1 MPRRA
6 GFTMIELLVVIGVI
20 ALLLAITFPAYV
32 SIRRSQRIKRT
43 QQVVDT
49 LGAAA
54 AAYAND
60 YGMYPPA
67 EYGTE
72 TANWGNRSLVTLL
85 NARGGRSWPY
95 LPSAFYNDRQEI
107 DGPLFL
113 DEWDHPFIYFDSSA
127 MAEGTSHTYTI
138 EGNPAVSPIR
148 GDDGYYNFGR
158 CQIWSV
164 GPNGQNDGGL
174 GLHTKEADDIANF
187 TLETSDD

>member
-20 ALLLAITFPAYV
+20 ALLFAITFPVYT
-32 SIRRSQRIKRT
+32 SIRRSQRNKRT

-49 LGAAA
+49 LAAAA

-67 EYGTE
+67 EYGSE

-95 LPSAFYNDRQEI
+95 LPSAFYNERQEI
-107 DGPLFL
+107 DGPLLL
-113 DEWDHPFIYFDSSA
+113 DEWDRPFIYFDSSA
-127 MAEGTSHTYTI
+127 MKEATSHTYAI
-138 EGNPAVSPIR
+138 EGNTAVSPIQ
-148 GDDGYYNFGR
+148 GDDGYLNFGR

-164 GPNGQNDGGL
+164 GPNGRNDGGL
-174 GLHTKEADDIANF
+174 DLHTKEADDLADF
-187 TLETSDD
+187 DVRRAQE